1 MVSFSPCVYPLVPIT
16 LSFIGVKAGKRR
28 FGGLS
33 LSLVYVLGLAVTY
46 SILGLIASLT
56 GRLFGQLSTH
66 PLSFLIIGNVC
77 ILAGLSFLDAINLGF
92 IGLHLQNK
100 VKNTGG
106 YFSTFLLGAASGL
119 IAGPCTT
126 PALGTILVL
135 VADRQNVLYGAS
147 LLFVFACGMGFL
159 LILVGTFG
167 SAFMGLAKSEVWLS
181 RIRKLGGFILIAA
194 GEYFLIKA
202 GGMMW

>member
-1 MVSFSPCVYPLVPIT
+1 MSFSPCVYPLVPIT